1 MMSTK
6 SKEIADEYISS
17 LSDLTINSKPLINML
32 TMLAEDNIEHASA
45 IVQAVENHLQKVRS
59 DIKLPVLY
67 LIDSIVKNV
76 NGAYLNL
83 FTQNIVNTFCGV
95 FEKVDENTR
104 ASMWKLRQT
113 WNDVFPAKKLFSLD
127 VRVQSIDPA
136 WPITAS
142 PTSVSSGSIHVNPR
156 FFSMPPQS
164 TTSIVAQPIVAPVK
178 LPPGDPVTPTEAAMR
193 EQLLKKQRELI
204 ELQKKKIELEL
215 LQAKANLE
223 QQQRQ
228 LDKQAGNLKAEL
240 VAATTHVT
248 AGMET
253 ITQGKPVALNVPCQ
267 TSKPVTKQFPAATAS
282 LLKNAG
288 TNNGPRIAPASSIA
302 VASAKPVSRDPRL
315 KTTSTQD
322 LAASS
327 VDPRQRISTPSQ
339 KDTRGEGQTQLAA
352 NTNTVL
358 SDQLKQQLLS
368 KQAVT
373 STINKSSTNLAGSD
387 TATINASN
395 NNNANTN
402 LINNNNN
409 KNFSGNANKDAVSHR
424 TSQKKDPRLSS
435 NSSGNLN
442 SNSSKGSQS
451 LSVGSNSSLTLST
464 SNRGG
469 GSNDSKSKD
478 SKSSNSRNFSSS
490 TIDKSSTSSKSSH
503 RKIGNKSR
511 SKQPQPSP
519 NKIPKVDRDVSPV
532 RSKSREKDS
541 GDSSPS
547 SRTSPQSF
555 QTSKNRKKN
564 TKSRKRS
571 PSPPYRIPRRNDAK
585 SNSSL
590 SSSGGVTEE
599 EQSGSLIVSPP
610 HPPTFKEIRPNA
622 RQRNYVRRN
631 KDDSL
636 SPERSPVNTGNA
648 QTSVEPTLESS
659 SKDEDLRS
667 TLSLPGATA
676 SVPEKKDLDLRV
688 LPPPVN
694 ANKRQSS
701 EHMESSLM
709 KKTKAEKFD
718 ALFGNEDVDLRTLT
732 HPKAGRPPTPPPPV
746 ISGEDGKDGWAK
758 LKTPS
763 KNDREKQIGNPD
775 DKRDSRDRNRDR
787 LGRLRLYNKLPDDP
801 KERRRTLSN
810 EDQDNRPGRRG
821 RENDKPERNEDRN
834 IEIIMKQA
842 AEQLNQ
848 GSITKTQ
855 YNTLIQEV
863 LHMSEDRKLRAA
875 QRKEKE
881 VGSIVWEK
889 GVNLDMT
896 GPGDRAPTFSP
907 SNDKE
912 VMRSKDHPIPRNPN
926 GPRWQGQPWQ
936 QPGPWA
942 HPPGPPYGPQGHF
955 NSELR
960 PVGLWQ
966 NPRHFGPI
974 RPDYQYHGGFNH
986 NLGPNPRLG
995 PGMMGPM
1002 GPNGPLMPNLLPN
1015 GPIGPMG
1022 MPNPSI
1028 TLPGINGPGI
1038 MMNNGPMSN
1047 LLSNPNITSLNA
1059 PRNLSP
1065 NSSSKYDSE
1074 DADQNYTTMMK
1085 SQNPHSRELPPPDPK
1100 LLDEIAR
1107 DTMKSINIDNIPRE
1121 IRYYGQTG
1129 VVFMN
1134 WDDPREIGFQDG
1146 IRRILIDDKDTITCA
1161 FNDQYKEFMYEG
1173 EVHRIKLGA
1182 PTRELYVDDRWYECY
1197 FGGMP
1202 VTIDLGGKKVSVKLE
1217 GPPPQV
1223 KIGTVKRTDLVV
1235 AKINLIINARNMVP
1249 VFLDAKP
1256 QIFEIE
1262 GKPHTL
1268 EFIDSLQT
1276 VLLNGRP
1283 FKVEFGGLPKPIIVR
1298 DKKHFIR
1305 FSVLPRGVRPGYVKI
1320 AGMRGEEPIESPPTP
1335 PLLTQ
1340 KPKVDTTAAPT
1351 QFSSVEPESTESQD
1365 GSDLR
1370 STPKPDLQLDML
1382 SSVLPSAM
1390 APASG
1395 LSYQAE
1401 PAENTTA
1408 ATPAL
1413 SLPLNMN
1420 ELFQRLV
1427 ETGIV
1432 PNLSEPKKQEEE
1444 EKKEPEIIPVSF
1456 DKPETLKVKQPA
1468 ISAALYSG
1476 MQCSS
1481 CGARFAPELAT
1492 RYSHHLDWH
1501 FRQNRRERDS
1511 ARKAHSRPWY
1521 YDVSDWIQFEEIE
1534 DLEDRAQSWFE
1545 TEKQTADTEGIA
1557 TEDSPQETLLPSVP
1571 TGSDEDSRCQVC
1583 HDAFEQFYN
1592 EEKEEWHLRPAIN
1605 FEDKNYHPLCLDDYK
1620 EKSLVRALEKSALAL
1635 EETIEEM
1642 EDEKKESIDEILAEE
1657 NKTEELSAG
1666 ESNSEIETIDAPDEI
1681 IENNVEQVSETENKG
1696 EEAMVENNADIKHN
1710 DKEQDLKNNSEEV
1723 IDADNVEKEIAA
1735 TSTAMETETCET
1747 ENMDKSFENIKIKE
1761 EPIDEPE
1768 EQLEEQQFDFTNVEV
1783 KEEPV
1788 EPEPDPEESVITEPA
1803 TADTTYAAVKSS
1815 IDGNVELDS
1824 TPAAI
1829 PAAPSR
1835 IKINITKPLSINK
1848 EPEEAKEKP
1857 VTEAPVEEAVEPL
1870 VPASIKPAL
1879 QGRKLSNLPPVE
1891 RGQELSGL
1899 CSIM

>member
-1 MMSTK
+1 MFTPK
-6 SKEIADEYISS
+6 SKEVADEYISS

-32 TMLAEDNIEHASA
+32 TMLAEDNIEHAPA
-45 IVQAVENHLQKVRS
+45 IVQAVETHLQKVRS

-76 NGAYLNL
+76 NGDYLNL

-113 WNDVFPAKKLFSLD
+113 WNDVFPPKKLFSLD

-142 PTSVSSGSIHVNPR
+142 STNIPSGSIHVNPR
-156 FFSMPPQS
+156 FLSMPQQ
-164 TTSIVAQPIVAPVK
+164 TTTTIVPPVK
-178 LPPGDPVTPTEAAMR
+178 LPPGDPVTSKEAVMR
-193 EQLLKKQRELI
+193 EQVLKKQRELL

-215 LQAKANLE
+215 LHAKASLE

-228 LDKQAGNLKAEL
+228 LDKQAGSLKTE
-240 VAATTHVT
+240 VVTTTASVT
-248 AGMET
+248 PTTET
-253 ITQGKPVALNVPCQ
+253 TTEAKTVPSVVPNQ
-267 TSKPVTKQFPAATAS
+267 SPKQFSVATAS
-282 LLKNAG
+282 LLKTGA
-288 TNNGPRIAPASSIA
+288 TSGPRIAPASSIA

-315 KTTSTQD
+315 KPTPAVQD
-322 LAASS
+322 VAVPT
-327 VDPRQRISTPSQ
+327 VDPRQRPGTTSP
-339 KDTRGEGQTQLAA
+339 KETRSEGQAQQVA
-352 NTNTVL
+352 NTIVTSN
-358 SDQLKQQLLS
+358 QLKQQILLKS
-368 KQAVT
+368 AV
-373 STINKSSTNLAGSD
+373 TINKPPASPAGSD
-387 TATINASN
+387 NPTLLNVI
-395 NNNANTN
+395 NNNAD
-402 LINNNNN
+402 NNSNN
-409 KNFSGNANKDAVSHR
+409 KNFSSNTNKDAVSHR
-424 TSQKKDPRLSS
+424 TSQKKDPRLNS
-435 NSSGNLN
+435 NSNGNLN
-442 SNSSKGSQS
+442 SNNSKNSQS
-451 LSVGSNSSLTLST
+451 LSVCSNNSSSVLST
-464 SNRGG
+464 GSRGSG
-469 GSNDSKSKD
+469 GNDIKSKE
-478 SKSSNSRNFSSS
+478 SKSSNSRSSS
-490 TIDKSSTSSKSSH
+490 SSLGDKSSTSSKSSH
-503 RKIGNKSR
+503 RKLGNKSR
-511 SKQPQPSP
+511 SKQPQICP
-519 NKIPKVDRDVSPV
+519 NKIPKVDRDSSPV

-555 QTSKNRKKN
+555 QTSKSRKKN

-585 SNSSL
+585 SSSNN
-590 SSSGGVTEE
+590 SGGVTEE

-631 KDDSL
+631 KDGSL
-636 SPERSPVNTGNA
+636 SPERSPASAGNTQIA
-648 QTSVEPTLESS
+648 AEPTLESS
-659 SKDEDLRS
+659 SKDEDLRAP
-667 TLSLPGATA
+667 LSLPGAAVTI
-676 SVPEKKDLDLRV
+676 SEKKDLDLRV
-688 LPPPVN
+688 LPSVNTSKRRSEERVESIPP
-694 ANKRQSS
+694 
-701 EHMESSLM
+701 
-709 KKTKAEKFD
+709 KKTKTEKFD

-746 ISGEDGKDGWAK
+746 ISGEDGKDSWAK
-758 LKTPS
+758 LKTPT
-763 KNDREKQIGNPD
+763 KNDRDKQLNSAD
-775 DKRDSRDRNRDR
+775 DKRDRDRNRDR

-810 EDQDNRPGRRG
+810 EEQETRPGRRG
-821 RENDKPERNEDRN
+821 RENDKPERNDDRN

-881 VGSIVWEK
+881 TGTVIWEK
-889 GVNLDMT
+889 GINMDISGT
-896 GPGDRAPTFSP
+896 ADRASTFSP
-907 SNDKE
+907 SSDKE
-912 VMRSKDHPIPRNPN
+912 MMRNKEHQIPRNPN
-926 GPRWQGQPWQ
+926 GPRWQNQPWQ
-936 QPGPWA
+936 QPWA
-942 HPPGPPYGPQGHF
+942 HPPGPPYGGPQGHY
-955 NSELR
+955 NSDMR
-960 PVGLWQ
+960 PVGPWQ
-966 NPRHFGPI
+966 NPRHFGPM
-974 RPDYQYHGGFNH
+974 RPDYQYHSGFNH
-986 NLGPNPRLG
+986 SMGPNPRLG

-1002 GPNGPLMPNLLPN
+1002 GPNGPIMSNLLPN
-1015 GPIGPMG
+1015 GPMGPMG
-1022 MPNPSI
+1022 PMPSSMAMGCHPAM
-1028 TLPGINGPGI
+1028 

-1047 LLSNPNITSLNA
+1047 LMANLPSLSSG
-1059 PRNLSP
+1059 RNVSP
-1065 NSSSKYDSE
+1065 NTSTKYDIE
-1074 DADQNYTTMMK
+1074 DNDQSYGNTMLK
-1085 SQNPHSRELPPPDPK
+1085 NPGSHSRELPPPDSK
-1100 LLDEIAR
+1100 LLTEVAR

-1146 IRRILIDDKDTITCA
+1146 TRRILIDEKDTITCA

-1182 PTRELYVDDRWYECY
+1182 PTRELYVDDCWYECY
-1197 FGGMP
+1197 FGGLP
-1202 VTIDLGGKKVSVKLE
+1202 ITIELGGKKVYVKLE

-1268 EFIDSLQT
+1268 EFTDALQT

-1305 FSVLPRGVRPGYVKI
+1305 FSVLPRGVRAGHVKI
-1320 AGMRGEEPIESPPTP
+1320 MGMRGEGPSESPPP
-1335 PLLTQ
+1335 ALLVSQ
-1340 KPKVDTTAAPT
+1340 KPKVETTPAPS
-1351 QFSSVEPESTESQD
+1351 QLPVVEHESTSQD
-1365 GSDLR
+1365 GLDFPSA
-1370 STPKPDLQLDML
+1370 SKPDLQLDML

-1390 APASG
+1390 APSSG

-1401 PAENTTA
+1401 PIENTSA
-1408 ATPAL
+1408 PAPI
-1413 SLPLNMN
+1413 LPLNMS
-1420 ELFQRLV
+1420 ELYQRLV

-1432 PNLSEPKKQEEE
+1432 PGLFEQKKQEEE
-1444 EKKEPEIIPVSF
+1444 DKKDLEITPVSF
-1456 DKPETLKVKQPA
+1456 DKPETLKNKQSA
-1468 ISAALYSG
+1468 IATALYSG

-1545 TEKQTADTEGIA
+1545 TEKQTAETEGVA
-1557 TEDSPQETLLPSVP
+1557 ADDSPQETLQPSVP

-1592 EEKEEWHLRPAIN
+1592 EEKEEWHLRPAVN
-1605 FEDKNYHPLCLDDYK
+1605 YEGKNYHPLCLEDYK
-1620 EKSLVRALEKSALAL
+1620 EKSLARSLEKSALAL
-1635 EETIEEM
+1635 EEAAAEM
-1642 EDEKKESIDEILAEE
+1642 EESKVECSEETPGDETKQENTDVGTSNKEQLEPTENVNQVELNVLQLFDSITASENKEKSADTEEDTEVPQTDTEKKENEESVNEE
-1657 NKTEELSAG
+1657 NTENNEKEDPEKNEEETSVTNKEEESPG
-1666 ESNSEIETIDAPDEI
+1666 ESVTAP
-1681 IENNVEQVSETENKG
+1681 
-1696 EEAMVENNADIKHN
+1696 
-1710 DKEQDLKNNSEEV
+1710 
-1723 IDADNVEKEIAA
+1723 
-1735 TSTAMETETCET
+1735 
-1747 ENMDKSFENIKIKE
+1747 FENIKIKE
-1761 EPIDEPE
+1761 EPLDDIDEQPE
-1768 EQLEEQQFDFTNVEV
+1768 SEMFDFANVEI
-1783 KEEPV
+1783 KEEPMD
-1788 EPEPDPEESVITEPA
+1788 PEPDPEEIVNESAVV
-1803 TADTTYAAVKSS
+1803 DTTYAAVKSS

-1824 TPAAI
+1824 TSSAI
-1829 PAAPSR
+1829 PAPPSR
-1835 IKINITKPLSINK
+1835 IKINITKPLNINK
-1848 EPEEAKEKP
+1848 EPEESKEKEK
-1857 VTEAPVEEAVEPL
+1857 VAVETPVEENAEQPL
-1870 VPASIKPAL
+1870 IPASIKPSL
-1879 QGRKLSNLPPVE
+1879 QGRKLSNLPPIE
-1891 RGQELSGL
+1891 KGQELSGL

>member
-113 WNDVFPAKKLFSLD
+113 WNDVFPANKLFSLD

-156 FFSMPPQS
+156 FFSMPQQS
-164 TTSIVAQPIVAPVK
+164 ATSIVAQPIVAPVK

-193 EQLLKKQRELI
+193 EQVLKKQRELI
-204 ELQKKKIELEL
+204 ELQKKKLELEL

-248 AGMET
+248 SGMET
-253 ITQGKPVALNVPCQ
+253 ISQGKPVALNVPCQ
-267 TSKPVTKQFPAATAS
+267 ASKPVTKQFPAATAS

-302 VASAKPVSRDPRL
+302 VASAKPVSRDPRI
-315 KTTSTQD
+315 KTTSAQD
-322 LAASS
+322 VPVPS
-327 VDPRQRISTPSQ
+327 VDPRQRISTSSQ

-373 STINKSSTNLAGSD
+373 STINKSPTNLAGSD

-402 LINNNNN
+402 LNNNNNN

-451 LSVGSNSSLTLST
+451 LSVGSNSSLTLSA

-478 SKSSNSRNFSSS
+478 TKGSNSRSFSSS
-490 TIDKSSTSSKSSH
+490 TIEKSSTSSKSSH

-511 SKQPQPSP
+511 SKQPQTSP

-571 PSPPYRIPRRNDAK
+571 PSPPYRIPRRNDTK

-631 KDDSL
+631 KDGSL

-648 QTSVEPTLESS
+648 QASAEPTLESS
-659 SKDEDLRS
+659 SKDEDLRA
-667 TLSLPGATA
+667 TLPLPGATA
-676 SVPEKKDLDLRV
+676 SVPEKKEDLDLRV

-694 ANKRQSS
+694 PNKRQSS
-701 EHMESSLM
+701 EHMESSLI

-763 KNDREKQIGNPD
+763 KNDREKQANNTD

-848 GSITKTQ
+848 GSITKAQ
-855 YNTLIQEV
+855 YNILIQEV

-889 GVNLDMT
+889 GVNLDMA
-896 GPGDRAPTFSP
+896 GAGDRASTFSP
-907 SNDKE
+907 SSDKE
-912 VMRSKDHPIPRNPN
+912 VMRNKDHPIPRNPN
-926 GPRWQGQPWQ
+926 GPRWQSQPWQ

-955 NSELR
+955 NSDFR
-960 PVGLWQ
+960 PVGPWQ

-995 PGMMGPM
+995 PGIMGPM
-1002 GPNGPLMPNLLPN
+1002 GPNGPLMSNLLPN

-1022 MPNPSI
+1022 MPNPPAIS
-1028 TLPGINGPGI
+1028 LPGMNGPGM
-1038 MMNNGPMSN
+1038 MMNNGPISN
-1047 LLSNPNITSLNA
+1047 LMSNPNIPPLSAT
-1059 PRNLSP
+1059 RNVSP
-1065 NSSSKYDSE
+1065 NSSSKYDLE
-1074 DADQNYTTMMK
+1074 EGDQNYSTTMMK
-1085 SQNPHSRELPPPDPK
+1085 NQNPHSRELPPPDSK
-1100 LLDEIAR
+1100 LLDEVAR

-1134 WDDPREIGFQDG
+1134 WDDPREIGFQNG

-1320 AGMRGEEPIESPPTP
+1320 TGMRGEEPIESPPTP

-1340 KPKVDTTAAPT
+1340 KPKVDTTSAPT
-1351 QFSSVEPESTESQD
+1351 QFSSVESESTSQD

-1370 STPKPDLQLDML
+1370 TTPKPDLQLDML

-1401 PAENTTA
+1401 PAENPPPA
-1408 ATPAL
+1408 APAL

-1432 PNLSEPKKQEEE
+1432 PNLSEQKKHEEE

-1468 ISAALYSG
+1468 IAAALYSG

-1545 TEKQTADTEGIA
+1545 TEKQTADTEGVA
-1557 TEDSPQETLLPSVP
+1557 TEDSPQEALQPSVP

-1605 FEDKNYHPLCLDDYK
+1605 FEEKNYHPLCLDDYK
-1620 EKSLVRALEKSALAL
+1620 RALEKSALAL

-1642 EDEKKESIDEILAEE
+1642 EDEKKITDEMSAEE
-1657 NKTEELSAG
+1657 NKTEELSVEAL
-1666 ESNSEIETIDAPDEI
+1666 NLEIETIEAPDEI
-1681 IENNVEQVSETENKG
+1681 MKDNAEEAVFDIENTD
-1696 EEAMVENNADIKHN
+1696 EAMVVDDNADIEQNEKE
-1710 DKEQDLKNNSEEV
+1710 KEQELGTNSEETV
-1723 IDADNVEKEIAA
+1723 DTDNL
-1735 TSTAMETETCET
+1735 ETEVALATIETEECET
-1747 ENMDKSFENIKIKE
+1747 ESVDKSFENIKIKE

-1768 EQLEEQQFDFTNVEV
+1768 EQLEEEQFDFTNVEI

-1829 PAAPSR
+1829 PTAPSR
-1835 IKINITKPLSINK
+1835 IKINITKTLCINK
-1848 EPEEAKEKP
+1848 EPEESKEKP
-1857 VTEAPVEEAVEPL
+1857 VSETLAEEIAEPL
-1870 VPASIKPAL
+1870 VAASIKPAL

>member
-1 MMSTK
+1 MTSAK

-32 TMLAEDNIEHASA
+32 TMLAEDNIEHAPA

-156 FFSMPPQS
+156 FFSMPQQS
-164 TTSIVAQPIVAPVK
+164 ATSIVSQPIVAPVK
-178 LPPGDPVTPTEAAMR
+178 LPPGEPVTPTEAVMR

-240 VAATTHVT
+240 VAATAQVT
-248 AGMET
+248 LNTET
-253 ITQGKPVALNVPCQ
+253 VTQGKPV
-267 TSKPVTKQFPAATAS
+267 TSTVQSQAPKQVTKQFPAATAS

-315 KTTSTQD
+315 KTTPTQD
-322 LAASS
+322 VPVSS
-327 VDPRQRISTPSQ
+327 VDPRQRINTTNQ

-373 STINKSSTNLAGSD
+373 STINKSPTNLAGSD

-402 LINNNNN
+402 LNNNNNN

-442 SNSSKGSQS
+442 SNISKGSQS
-451 LSVGSNSSLTLST
+451 LSVGSNSSLTLSAG
-464 SNRGG
+464 NRGG
-469 GSNDSKSKD
+469 GSNDSKLKD
-478 SKSSNSRNFSSS
+478 SKGSNSRSSSSS

-503 RKIGNKSR
+503 RKLGNKSR
-511 SKQPQPSP
+511 SKQPQTSPS
-519 NKIPKVDRDVSPV
+519 KIPKIDRDVSPV

-631 KDDSL
+631 KDGSL
-636 SPERSPVNTGNA
+636 SPERSPVNAGNA
-648 QTSVEPTLESS
+648 QVSVEPTLESS
-659 SKDEDLRS
+659 SKDEDLRA
-667 TLSLPGATA
+667 TLPLPGATA
-676 SVPEKKDLDLRV
+676 SVPEKKEDLDLRV
-688 LPPPVN
+688 LPPAVN

-701 EHMESSLM
+701 EHIESALT

-763 KNDREKQIGNPD
+763 KNDREKQANNAE

-821 RENDKPERNEDRN
+821 RENDKPDRNEDRN

-848 GSITKTQ
+848 GTITKTQ

-889 GVNLDMT
+889 SITLDIS
-896 GPGDRAPTFSP
+896 GSGDRTSTFSP
-907 SNDKE
+907 SSDKE
-912 VMRSKDHPIPRNPN
+912 VIRNKDHPIPRNPN
-926 GPRWQGQPWQ
+926 GPRWQSQSWP

-955 NSELR
+955 NSDFR
-960 PVGLWQ
+960 PVGPWQ
-966 NPRHFGPI
+966 NPRHFGPM
-974 RPDYQYHGGFNH
+974 RPDYQYHSGFNH

-995 PGMMGPM
+995 PGIMGPM
-1002 GPNGPLMPNLLPN
+1002 GPNGPLMSNLLPN

-1022 MPNPSI
+1022 MPNPPIS
-1028 TLPGINGPGI
+1028 LPGINGPGM
-1038 MMNNGPMSN
+1038 MMNNGPISS
-1047 LLSNPNITSLNA
+1047 LISNPSIASLSASRNVSPTST
-1059 PRNLSP
+1059 
-1065 NSSSKYDSE
+1065 SKYDLE
-1074 DADQNYTTMMK
+1074 DGDQSYSTTLLK
-1085 SQNPHSRELPPPDPK
+1085 NQSPHSRELPPPDPK

-1202 VTIDLGGKKVSVKLE
+1202 VTIDLGGKKVSIKLE

-1223 KIGTVKRTDLVV
+1223 KIGTIKRTDLVV

-1340 KPKVDTTAAPT
+1340 KPKVDATSTTST
-1351 QFSSVEPESTESQD
+1351 QFSTVEQESTSQD

-1401 PAENTTA
+1401 PVENSPA
-1408 ATPAL
+1408 AAPPL

-1432 PNLSEPKKQEEE
+1432 PNLTEQKKPEEE

-1468 ISAALYSG
+1468 IATALYSG

-1545 TEKQTADTEGIA
+1545 TEKQTADTEGITA
-1557 TEDSPQETLLPSVP
+1557 EDSPQETLQPSVP

-1620 EKSLVRALEKSALAL
+1620 RALEKSALAL

-1642 EDEKKESIDEILAEE
+1642 EEEKKESSDETFAEE
-1657 NKTEELSAG
+1657 GKTEELNM
-1666 ESNSEIETIDAPDEI
+1666 ETNTEVETIEASDNVVEDTAQEETSEV
-1681 IENNVEQVSETENKG
+1681 ENKEEAVNVESANVEQSDKTEEDQELELNTEESSNIENAEKEVTKEVEEETEN
-1696 EEAMVENNADIKHN
+1696 
-1710 DKEQDLKNNSEEV
+1710 
-1723 IDADNVEKEIAA
+1723 IDQ
-1735 TSTAMETETCET
+1735 
-1747 ENMDKSFENIKIKE
+1747 SFENIKIKE

-1768 EQLEEQQFDFTNVEV
+1768 EQLEEEQFDFSNVEV

-1788 EPEPDPEESVITEPA
+1788 EPEPEPEESVVAEPA
-1803 TADTTYAAVKSS
+1803 TVDTTYAAVKSS

-1835 IKINITKPLSINK
+1835 IKINITKPLCINK
-1848 EPEEAKEKP
+1848 EPEESKEKEKP
-1857 VTEAPVEEAVEPL
+1857 VAETPAEEVTEPL

-1879 QGRKLSNLPPVE
+1879 QGRKLSNLPPVD

-1899 CSIM
+1899 CTIM

>member
-1 MMSTK
+1 MTSTK

-32 TMLAEDNIEHASA
+32 TMLAEDNIDHAPA
-45 IVQAVENHLQKVRS
+45 IVQAVETHLQKVRS

-76 NGAYLNL
+76 NGDYLNL

-113 WNDVFPAKKLFSLD
+113 WNDVFPPKKLFSLD

-136 WPITAS
+136 WPITAPS
-142 PTSVSSGSIHVNPR
+142 SGISSGSIHVNPR
-156 FFSMPPQS
+156 FLSMPQQAA
-164 TTSIVAQPIVAPVK
+164 TSIVQPIVPPVK
-178 LPPGDPVTPTEAAMR
+178 LPPGQPVTTTEAVMR
-193 EQLLKKQRELI
+193 EQLLNKQRELL

-215 LQAKANLE
+215 LQAKASLE

-228 LDKQAGNLKAEL
+228 LDKQAGSLKTEL
-240 VAATTHVT
+240 VTPTTQTTTTKESTVQ
-248 AGMET
+248 E
-253 ITQGKPVALNVPCQ
+253 KPVAPVVPNQ
-267 TSKPVTKQFPAATAS
+267 TTKQVAKQFPAAAAS

-288 TNNGPRIAPASSIA
+288 ANTGPRIAPASSIA

-315 KTTSTQD
+315 KSTPVQD
-322 LAASS
+322 VAVPT
-327 VDPRQRISTPSQ
+327 VDPRQRVGTTSPKES
-339 KDTRGEGQTQLAA
+339 RGEGLTQSAP
-352 NTNTVL
+352 NINNVL
-358 SDQLKQQLLS
+358 SNQLKQQLLS
-368 KQAVT
+368 KPAVT
-373 STINKSSTNLAGSD
+373 STTNKPSINFAGSD
-387 TATINASN
+387 TPATNN

-402 LINNNNN
+402 VNNNN
-409 KNFSGNANKDAVSHR
+409 KNFSGNTNKDAVSHR

-435 NSSGNLN
+435 NSSGILN
-442 SNSSKGSQS
+442 GNSSKNTQS
-451 LSVGSNSSLTLST
+451 LSVGSNSSPLPLSA
-464 SNRGG
+464 SNRGSG
-469 GSNDSKSKD
+469 GNDSKSKD
-478 SKSSNSRNFSSS
+478 SKSSKDSRSSSSSS
-490 TIDKSSTSSKSSH
+490 TADKSSTSSKSSH
-503 RKIGNKSR
+503 RKVGNKSR
-511 SKQPQPSP
+511 SKQPQSGTS
-519 NKIPKVDRDVSPV
+519 KTTKLDRDSSPI

-541 GDSSPS
+541 EDNSPSS
-547 SRTSPQSF
+547 SRTSPQSSSF
-555 QTSKNRKKN
+555 QVSKNRKKN

-585 SNSSL
+585 SSSSL
-590 SSSGGVTEE
+590 NSSGGVTEE

-631 KDDSL
+631 KDGSL
-636 SPERSPVNTGNA
+636 SPEHSPASAGNA
-648 QTSVEPTLESS
+648 QIAAEPTLESS
-659 SKDEDLRS
+659 SKDEDLRAP
-667 TLSLPGATA
+667 LSLPGTA
-676 SVPEKKDLDLRV
+676 VSVQKEDLDLRV
-688 LPPPVN
+688 LPSVN
-694 ANKRQSS
+694 TNKRQSTDAEVTAS
-701 EHMESSLM
+701 KKM
-709 KKTKAEKFD
+709 KTEKFD

-758 LKTPS
+758 LKTPT
-763 KNDREKQIGNPD
+763 KNERDKQANNAD
-775 DKRDSRDRNRDR
+775 DKRERDRNRDR

-810 EDQDNRPGRRG
+810 EEQDVRPTRRS
-821 RENDKPERNEDRN
+821 RENDKPEMRTNEDRN

-848 GSITKTQ
+848 GSITKIQ

-881 VGSIVWEK
+881 SGTIVWEK
-889 GVNLDMT
+889 SVNMDIP
-896 GPGDRAPTFSP
+896 GSGDRAAAMHQRKSLSP

-912 VMRSKDHPIPRNPN
+912 VIRNKEHPMPRNPN
-926 GPRWQGQPWQ
+926 GPRWQNQPWQ
-936 QPGPWA
+936 QPWA
-942 HPPGPPYGPQGHF
+942 HPPGPPYGGPQGHF
-955 NSELR
+955 NSDLR
-960 PVGLWQ
+960 PVAPWQ
-966 NPRHFGPI
+966 NPRHFGPM
-974 RPDYQYHGGFNH
+974 RPDYQYHGFNH
-986 NLGPNPRLG
+986 NMGPSPRL
-995 PGMMGPM
+995 GMMGPM
-1002 GPNGPLMPNLLPN
+1002 GPNGPIMSNLLPN

-1022 MPNPSI
+1022 IPNPPMSI
-1028 TLPGINGPGI
+1028 GCHPAM

-1047 LLSNPNITSLNA
+1047 LMTNPNMPPMSSG
-1059 PRNLSP
+1059 RNVSP
-1065 NSSSKYDSE
+1065 NAASKYDLE
-1074 DADQNYTTMMK
+1074 DNDHQNAYGNALMK
-1085 SQNPHSRELPPPDPK
+1085 NQGSHSRELPAPDPK
-1100 LLDEIAR
+1100 LLTEISR

-1146 IRRILIDDKDTITCA
+1146 IRRILIDEKDTITCA
-1161 FNDQYKEFMYEG
+1161 FNDQYKEFIYEG

-1182 PTRELYVDDRWYECY
+1182 PTRELYIDDRWYECY

-1202 VTIDLGGKKVSVKLE
+1202 ITIELGGKKVSVKLE

-1223 KIGTVKRTDLVV
+1223 KIGSVKRTDLVV

-1268 EFIDSLQT
+1268 EFTDALQT

-1305 FSVLPRGVRPGYVKI
+1305 FSVLPRGVRAGYVKI
-1320 AGMRGEEPIESPPTP
+1320 TGMRGEGPIDSPPATP
-1335 PLLTQ
+1335 LQAL
-1340 KPKVDTTAAPT
+1340 KPKVDSTPT
-1351 QFSSVEPESTESQD
+1351 PSQLPAVEPESTSQD
-1365 GSDLR
+1365 GSDR
-1370 STPKPDLQLDML
+1370 TSPPKPDLQLDML

-1390 APASG
+1390 APSSG

-1401 PAENTTA
+1401 PAENPSVSA
-1408 ATPAL
+1408 PAL
-1413 SLPLNMN
+1413 SLSMS

-1427 ETGIV
+1427 ETGIIV
-1432 PNLSEPKKQEEE
+1432 PNLTEQKKPEEE
-1444 EKKEPEIIPVSF
+1444 EKKEPEITPITF
-1456 DKPETLKVKQPA
+1456 DKPESLKIKQPA
-1468 ISAALYSG
+1468 ISTALYSG

-1521 YDVSDWIQFEEIE
+1521 YDVSDWTQFEEIE

-1545 TEKQTADTEGIA
+1545 TEKQTAETEGVA
-1557 TEDSPQETLLPSVP
+1557 SDDSPQETLQPSVP

-1592 EEKEEWHLRPAIN
+1592 EEKEEWHLRPAR
-1605 FEDKNYHPLCLDDYK
+1605 
-1620 EKSLVRALEKSALAL
+1620 VLEKSTSGF
-1635 EETIEEM
+1635 EETATEIEES
-1642 EDEKKESIDEILAEE
+1642 KKECSEGTTAKEELKQDESDAETSNKELEPVETSHQEEETPMHTTELESKETLLNAESSEAAQDDAEKTEKAAEE
-1657 NKTEELSAG
+1657 V
-1666 ESNSEIETIDAPDEI
+1666 NSELNTDAENTEQTSDATVTNEEEKSQDE
-1681 IENNVEQVSETENKG
+1681 
-1696 EEAMVENNADIKHN
+1696 
-1710 DKEQDLKNNSEEV
+1710 NSV
-1723 IDADNVEKEIAA
+1723 VPFD
-1735 TSTAMETETCET
+1735 
-1747 ENMDKSFENIKIKE
+1747 NIKIKE
-1761 EPIDEPE
+1761 EPVDDISEQPE
-1768 EQLEEQQFDFTNVEV
+1768 SELFEFANVDI
-1783 KEEPV
+1783 KEEPLD
-1788 EPEPDPEESVITEPA
+1788 PDTDPDGTIINGPA
-1803 TADTTYAAVKSS
+1803 TVDTTYVAVKSS

-1824 TPAAI
+1824 TPATI
-1829 PAAPSR
+1829 PATPPR
-1835 IKINITKPLSINK
+1835 IKINITKPLSTNK
-1848 EPEEAKEKP
+1848 EPEEKEK
-1857 VTEAPVEEAVEPL
+1857 VTAPETPAEENAKPL
-1870 VPASIKPAL
+1870 VPASVKPSL
-1879 QGRKLSNLPPVE
+1879 RGRKLSNLPPVE
-1891 RGQELSGL
+1891 KGQELSGL

>member
-1 MMSTK
+1 MTSTK

-32 TMLAEDNIEHASA
+32 TMLAEDNIEHAPA

-156 FFSMPPQS
+156 FFSMPQQS
-164 TTSIVAQPIVAPVK
+164 ATSIASQPIVAPVK

-228 LDKQAGNLKAEL
+228 LDKQAGNLKNEL
-240 VAATTHVT
+240 VAATAHITPSTDTV
-248 AGMET
+248 
-253 ITQGKPVALNVPCQ
+253 TQGKPVTSVVPSQ
-267 TSKPVTKQFPAATAS
+267 APKQVAKQFPAATAS

-315 KTTSTQD
+315 KTTSAQD
-322 LAASS
+322 VPVSS
-327 VDPRQRISTPSQ
+327 VDPRQRISTPTQ
-339 KDTRGEGQTQLAA
+339 KDSRGEGQAQLAA

-358 SDQLKQQLLS
+358 SDQLKQQLIL

-373 STINKSSTNLAGSD
+373 STINN
-387 TATINASN
+387 
-395 NNNANTN
+395 
-402 LINNNNN
+402 
-409 KNFSGNANKDAVSHR
+409 GNANKDAVSHR

-451 LSVGSNSSLTLST
+451 LSVGNNSSLSA

-478 SKSSNSRNFSSS
+478 SKNSNSRTSSS
-490 TIDKSSTSSKSSH
+490 IIDKSSSSSKSSH

-511 SKQPQPSP
+511 SKQPQTSPS
-519 NKIPKVDRDVSPV
+519 KMLKVDRDASPV

-555 QTSKNRKKN
+555 QNSKNRKKN

-590 SSSGGVTEE
+590 SNSSGVTEE

-610 HPPTFKEIRPNA
+610 HPPTFKEIRANA

-631 KDDSL
+631 KDGSL
-636 SPERSPVNTGNA
+636 SPERSPANAGNV
-648 QTSVEPTLESS
+648 QTTTEPTLESS
-659 SKDEDLRS
+659 SKDEDLRA
-667 TLSLPGATA
+667 TLPLPGAAA
-676 SVPEKKDLDLRV
+676 SVLEKKDLDLRV

-694 ANKRQSS
+694 TNKRQTT
-701 EHMESSLM
+701 EHMESTLA

-763 KNDREKQIGNPD
+763 KNDREKQTNNTD
-775 DKRDSRDRNRDR
+775 DKRDARDRNRDR

-810 EDQDNRPGRRG
+810 EDQDNRSGRRG
-821 RENDKPERNEDRN
+821 RENDKIEKNEDRN

-896 GPGDRAPTFSP
+896 GPGDRASTFSP
-907 SNDKE
+907 SSDKE
-912 VMRSKDHPIPRNPN
+912 IMRNKDHPISRNPN
-926 GPRWQGQPWQ
+926 GPRWQNQPWQ

-942 HPPGPPYGPQGHF
+942 HPPGPPYAGPQGHF
-955 NSELR
+955 NSEFR
-960 PVGLWQ
+960 PVGPWQ
-966 NPRHFGPI
+966 NPRHFGPM

-986 NLGPNPRLG
+986 SIGPNPRLG

-1002 GPNGPLMPNLLPN
+1002 GPNGPLM
-1015 GPIGPMG
+1015 
-1022 MPNPSI
+1022 
-1028 TLPGINGPGI
+1028 
-1038 MMNNGPMSN
+1038 SN
-1047 LLSNPNITSLNA
+1047 LIPN
-1059 PRNLSP
+1059 
-1065 NSSSKYDSE
+1065 
-1074 DADQNYTTMMK
+1074 
-1085 SQNPHSRELPPPDPK
+1085 DPK

-1107 DTMKSINIDNIPRE
+1107 DTMKSIDIDIQHIPRE

-1146 IRRILIDDKDTITCA
+1146 IRRILIDDKITITCA
-1161 FNDQYKEFMYEG
+1161 FNDNYKEFIYEG

-1182 PTRELYVDDRWYECY
+1182 PTRELYIDDRWYECY

-1202 VTIDLGGKKVSVKLE
+1202 ITVDLGGKKVSVKLE
-1217 GPPPQV
+1217 GPPPLV

-1320 AGMRGEEPIESPPTP
+1320 AGMKGEEPIESPPTP

-1340 KPKVDTTAAPT
+1340 KPKVDTTSTPT
-1351 QFSSVEPESTESQD
+1351 QFSAVEHESTSQD

-1370 STPKPDLQLDML
+1370 STPKPDLQLDVL
-1382 SSVLPSAM
+1382 SSALPSAM
-1390 APASG
+1390 APSSG

-1401 PAENTTA
+1401 PK
-1408 ATPAL
+1408 P
-1413 SLPLNMN
+1413 
-1420 ELFQRLV
+1420 
-1427 ETGIV
+1427 
-1432 PNLSEPKKQEEE
+1432 EEE

-1468 ISAALYSG
+1468 IAAALYSG

-1534 DLEDRAQSWFE
+1534 DLEDRVQSWFE
-1545 TEKQTADTEGIA
+1545 TEKQTADTEGIT
-1557 TEDSPQETLLPSVP
+1557 TEDSPQEASQPSVP
-1571 TGSDEDSRCQVC
+1571 TGTDEDSRCQVC

-1605 FEDKNYHPLCLDDYK
+1605 FEGKNYHPLCLDDYK
-1620 EKSLVRALEKSALAL
+1620 RALEKSALAL

-1642 EDEKKESIDEILAEE
+1642 EEEKKEGPDETFAEE
-1657 NKTEELSAG
+1657 NKTDELSMEALNT
-1666 ESNSEIETIDAPDEI
+1666 EFETVEPLDEI
-1681 IENNVEQVSETENKG
+1681 MENKVPEECSETENK
-1696 EEAMVENNADIKHN
+1696 EEETII
-1710 DKEQDLKNNSEEV
+1710 E
-1723 IDADNVEKEIAA
+1723 DNVNIEQNENRDESELNYNNKDVDMESIEKGD
-1735 TSTAMETETCET
+1735 TTETEITGI
-1747 ENMDKSFENIKIKE
+1747 ENVDKSFENIKIKE

-1768 EQLEEQQFDFTNVEV
+1768 EQLEEDFDFTNVEI
-1783 KEEPV
+1783 KEEPI
-1788 EPEPDPEESVITEPA
+1788 EPEPDPEESVIAEPA
-1803 TADTTYAAVKSS
+1803 TVDTTYAAVKSS

-1835 IKINITKPLSINK
+1835 IKINITKPLCINK
-1848 EPEEAKEKP
+1848 EPEDSKEK
-1857 VTEAPVEEAVEPL
+1857 EKSIVETPAEEIIEPL

>member
-1 MMSTK
+1 MASTK
-6 SKEIADEYISS
+6 SKEVADEYISS

-45 IVQAVENHLQKVRS
+45 IVQAVETHLQKVRS

-76 NGAYLNL
+76 NGDYLNL

-113 WNDVFPAKKLFSLD
+113 WNDVFPPKKLFSLD

-136 WPITAS
+136 WPIIHAA
-142 PTSVSSGSIHVNPR
+142 PTSISSGSIHVNPR
-156 FFSMPPQS
+156 FLSIPQQ
-164 TTSIVAQPIVAPVK
+164 TATSIVQPVK
-178 LPPGDPVTPTEAAMR
+178 LPPGEPVTTTEAVMR

-215 LQAKANLE
+215 LQAKASLE

-228 LDKQAGNLKAEL
+228 LDKQAGSFKTEM
-240 VAATTHVT
+240 VVPTTHASST
-248 AGMET
+248 DTTE
-253 ITQGKPVALNVPCQ
+253 QGKPIAPVIPNQ
-267 TSKPVTKQFPAATAS
+267 TSKQVMKQFPAAAAS

-288 TNNGPRIAPASSIA
+288 ANGGPRIAPASSIA

-315 KTTSTQD
+315 KPTPAVQD
-322 LAASS
+322 VAVPT
-327 VDPRQRISTPSQ
+327 VDPRQRPGTPKES
-339 KDTRGEGQTQLAA
+339 RGESQTQAIA
-352 NTNTVL
+352 NIIVN
-358 SDQLKQQLLS
+358 SNQLKQQLLS
-368 KQAVT
+368 KP
-373 STINKSSTNLAGSD
+373 
-387 TATINASN
+387 TATINKPPASPAGSDNPTLLSVMN
-395 NNNANTN
+395 NNHTDTN
-402 LINNNNN
+402 LNNVNN
-409 KNFSGNANKDAVSHR
+409 KNISANINKDAVSHR
-424 TSQKKDPRLSS
+424 TSQKKDPRLS
-435 NSSGNLN
+435 NTSSGNLN
-442 SNSSKGSQS
+442 SNNSSSNKS
-451 LSVGSNSSLTLST
+451 LSLGSNSSSSVLLA
-464 SNRGG
+464 SNRGSG
-469 GSNDSKSKD
+469 GGDSKSKE
-478 SKSSNSRNFSSS
+478 SKSSSSRSSS
-490 TIDKSSTSSKSSH
+490 SSSAEKSSASSKSSH
-503 RKIGNKSR
+503 RKLGSKSR
-511 SKQPQPSP
+511 SKPPLTCP
-519 NKIPKVDRDVSPV
+519 NKILKVDRDSSPV

-547 SRTSPQSF
+547 SRTPPQSSF
-555 QTSKNRKKN
+555 QASSKSRKKN

-571 PSPPYRIPRRNDAK
+571 PSPPYRIPRRNDSK
-585 SNSSL
+585 SSSSL

-610 HPPTFKEIRPNA
+610 HPPAFKEIRPNA

-636 SPERSPVNTGNA
+636 SPQHSPASAGNA
-648 QTSVEPTLESS
+648 QSAAEPTLESS
-659 SKDEDLRS
+659 SKDEDLRAP
-667 TLSLPGATA
+667 LSLPNTA
-676 SVPEKKDLDLRV
+676 VSLSEKKEDLDLRV
-688 LPPPVN
+688 LPSVN
-694 ANKRQSS
+694 TNKRRS
-701 EHMESSLM
+701 EEHTDTTSV

-746 ISGEDGKDGWAK
+746 ISGEDGKDSWAK
-758 LKTPS
+758 LKSPS
-763 KNDREKQIGNPD
+763 KNERDKQVNNAD
-775 DKRDSRDRNRDR
+775 DKRDRDRNRDR

-810 EDQDNRPGRRG
+810 EEQDIRPGRRG
-821 RENDKPERNEDRN
+821 RENDKPERNDDRN

-848 GSITKTQ
+848 GTITKTQ

-881 VGSIVWEK
+881 AGTVIWEK
-889 GVNLDMT
+889 GINMDM
-896 GPGDRAPTFSP
+896 PGDRAATFNP

-912 VMRSKDHPIPRNPN
+912 MMRGGKEHPMPRNPN
-926 GPRWQGQPWQ
+926 GPRWQNQQPWQ
-936 QPGPWA
+936 QPWA
-942 HPPGPPYGPQGHF
+942 HPPGPPYSGPQGHF
-955 NSELR
+955 NSDMR
-960 PVGLWQ
+960 HVGPWQ
-966 NPRHFGPI
+966 NPRHFGPM

-986 NLGPNPRLG
+986 NMGHNPRLG
-995 PGMMGPM
+995 PSMMGPM
-1002 GPNGPLMPNLLPN
+1002 GPNGPIMPNLLSN
-1015 GPIGPMG
+1015 GPMG
-1022 MPNPSI
+1022 PMGPMPSPAMGMGCH
-1028 TLPGINGPGI
+1028 PAM
-1038 MMNNGPMSN
+1038 MMNNGPMTGLMANSN
-1047 LLSNPNITSLNA
+1047 IPSLASGRNA
-1059 PRNLSP
+1059 SP
-1065 NSSSKYDSE
+1065 NTSAKYDLE
-1074 DADQNYTTMMK
+1074 DNDQSYGRDATTK
-1085 SQNPHSRELPPPDPK
+1085 SLSAHNRELPPPDSK
-1100 LLDEIAR
+1100 LLAEIAR
-1107 DTMKSINIDNIPRE
+1107 DTMKSINIDNVPRE

-1202 VTIDLGGKKVSVKLE
+1202 ITIDLSGKKISVKLE

-1268 EFIDSLQT
+1268 EFIDALQT

-1305 FSVLPRGVRPGYVKI
+1305 FSVLPRGVRAGYVKI
-1320 AGMRGEEPIESPPTP
+1320 AGMKGEGPIGSPPPVT
-1335 PLLTQ
+1335 PLLPQ
-1340 KPKVDTTAAPT
+1340 KPKVDAPPVPS
-1351 QFSSVEPESTESQD
+1351 QLPVVEHESTSQD
-1365 GSDLR
+1365 GSDLA
-1370 STPKPDLQLDML
+1370 STSKSDLQLDML

-1401 PAENTTA
+1401 PAENP
-1408 ATPAL
+1408 PAPPAPP
-1413 SLPLNMN
+1413 LPLNMN

-1432 PNLSEPKKQEEE
+1432 PSPIEQKKQEEE
-1444 EKKEPEIIPVSF
+1444 EKKKTEITPVSF

-1468 ISAALYSG
+1468 IVTVLYSG

-1534 DLEDRAQSWFE
+1534 DLEDRVQSWFE
-1545 TEKQTADTEGIA
+1545 TEKQAETDGMA
-1557 TEDSPQETLLPSVP
+1557 TDDSPQETLQPSVP

-1592 EEKEEWHLRPAIN
+1592 EEKEEWQLKPAVN
-1605 FEDKNYHPLCLDDYK
+1605 YENKNYHPLCLEDHK
-1620 EKSLVRALEKSALAL
+1620 RALEKSALAL
-1635 EETIEEM
+1635 
-1642 EDEKKESIDEILAEE
+1642 DEAVSEIDENKVECSEEATADEIKREESDAETSSKEPESAEHSEQAAEGSLAETAASE
-1657 NKTEELSAG
+1657 NKE
-1666 ESNSEIETIDAPDEI
+1666 
-1681 IENNVEQVSETENKG
+1681 ETENVESSEIAQSETAEQGEAAVEDAKEESAVTESAEKDVSASEGEKALG
-1696 EEAMVENNADIKHN
+1696 EEM
-1710 DKEQDLKNNSEEV
+1710 
-1723 IDADNVEKEIAA
+1723 A
-1735 TSTAMETETCET
+1735 TM
-1747 ENMDKSFENIKIKE
+1747 SFDNIKIKE
-1761 EPIDEPE
+1761 EPMDDDADEQPE
-1768 EQLEEQQFDFTNVEV
+1768 GEAFDFANVEV
-1783 KEEPV
+1783 KV
-1788 EPEPDPEESVITEPA
+1788 EPMDAEPEPEESVVSEPA
-1803 TADTTYAAVKSS
+1803 TVDTTYAAVKSS

-1835 IKINITKPLSINK
+1835 IKINITKPLNINK
-1848 EPEEAKEKP
+1848 EPEESKEKEKEKAAAEMP
-1857 VTEAPVEEAVEPL
+1857 AEENAEKPL
-1870 VPASIKPAL
+1870 VAASIKPSL
-1879 QGRKLSNLPPVE
+1879 KGRKLSNLPPVQK
-1891 RGQELSGL
+1891 GQELSGL

>member
-1 MMSTK
+1 MFASK
-6 SKEIADEYISS
+6 SKEVADEYISS

-32 TMLAEDNIEHASA
+32 TMLAEDNIEHAPA
-45 IVQAVENHLQKVRS
+45 IVQAVETHLQKVRS

-76 NGAYLNL
+76 NGNYLNL
-83 FTQNIVNTFCGV
+83 FTQNIVNTFCDV

-113 WNDVFPAKKLFSLD
+113 WNDVFPPKKLFSLD

-136 WPITAS
+136 WPITAPS
-142 PTSVSSGSIHVNPR
+142 TSIPSGSIHVNPR
-156 FFSMPPQS
+156 FLSMPQQ
-164 TTSIVAQPIVAPVK
+164 TATSIVPPVK
-178 LPPGDPVTPTEAAMR
+178 LPPGEPVTTSEAAMR
-193 EQLLKKQRELI
+193 EQLLKKQRELL

-215 LQAKANLE
+215 LQAKASLE

-228 LDKQAGNLKAEL
+228 FDKQAGNLKTEVSTIVPTTNATPITETTTQAKL
-240 VAATTHVT
+240 IAPVVPNQTPKQVA
-248 AGMET
+248 
-253 ITQGKPVALNVPCQ
+253 
-267 TSKPVTKQFPAATAS
+267 KQFPAATAS
-282 LLKNAG
+282 LLKNVGAN
-288 TNNGPRIAPASSIA
+288 TGPRIAPASSIA

-315 KTTSTQD
+315 KPTPAVQD
-322 LAASS
+322 MIVPT
-327 VDPRQRISTPSQ
+327 VDPRQRPGTTSPKES
-339 KDTRGEGQTQLAA
+339 RSEGQAPQVA
-352 NTNTVL
+352 NTIVTN
-358 SDQLKQQLLS
+358 QLKQQILS
-368 KQAVT
+368 KSAV
-373 STINKSSTNLAGSD
+373 TINKSPANSAGSD
-387 TATINASN
+387 NPTLLNV
-395 NNNANTN
+395 
-402 LINNNNN
+402 INNNHTDTNNSNN
-409 KNFSGNANKDAVSHR
+409 KNFSSNINKDALLHR
-424 TSQKKDPRLSS
+424 VSQKKDPRLNI

-442 SNSSKGSQS
+442 SNNSKSGQNLPVCSN
-451 LSVGSNSSLTLST
+451 NSSVLST
-464 SNRGG
+464 GNRGSG
-469 GSNDSKSKD
+469 GGDTNNKSKD
-478 SKSSNSRNFSSS
+478 SKSSNSRGSSS
-490 TIDKSSTSSKSSH
+490 LIDKSSTSSKSSH
-503 RKIGNKSR
+503 RKLGNKSR
-511 SKQPQPSP
+511 SKQPQMCP
-519 NKIPKVDRDVSPV
+519 NKIPKVDRDSSPV

-547 SRTSPQSF
+547 SRTSPQSSF
-555 QTSKNRKKN
+555 QASKNRKKN

-585 SNSSL
+585 SSSSL
-590 SSSGGVTEE
+590 NNSGGVTEE

-610 HPPTFKEIRPNA
+610 HPPAFKEIRPNA

-631 KDDSL
+631 KDGSL
-636 SPERSPVNTGNA
+636 SPERSPASAGNA
-648 QTSVEPTLESS
+648 QIGAEPTLESS
-659 SKDEDLRS
+659 SKDEDLRAP
-667 TLSLPGATA
+667 LSLPGAPV
-676 SVPEKKDLDLRV
+676 SVPEKKEDLDLRV
-688 LPPPVN
+688 LPSVN
-694 ANKRQSS
+694 TNKRRS
-701 EHMESSLM
+701 EEHIEATPP

-746 ISGEDGKDGWAK
+746 ISGEDGKDSWAK
-758 LKTPS
+758 LKTPT
-763 KNDREKQIGNPD
+763 KNDRDKQVNNTD
-775 DKRDSRDRNRDR
+775 DKRERDRNRDR

-810 EDQDNRPGRRG
+810 EEQDVRPGRRG
-821 RENDKPERNEDRN
+821 RENDKPERNDDRN

-848 GSITKTQ
+848 GSITKMQ

-881 VGSIVWEK
+881 GGTVIWEK
-889 GVNLDMT
+889 GINIDMS
-896 GPGDRAPTFSP
+896 GPGDRAATFSP

-912 VMRSKDHPIPRNPN
+912 VMRGKEHPIPRNPN
-926 GPRWQGQPWQ
+926 GPRWQNQPWQ
-936 QPGPWA
+936 QPWA
-942 HPPGPPYGPQGHF
+942 HPPGPPYGGPQHF
-955 NSELR
+955 NSDMR
-960 PVGLWQ
+960 PVGPPWQ
-966 NPRHFGPI
+966 NPRHFPM
-974 RPDYQYHGGFNH
+974 RPDYQYHGSFNH
-986 NLGPNPRLG
+986 NMGSNPRL
-995 PGMMGPM
+995 PGIMGPM
-1002 GPNGPLMPNLLPN
+1002 GPNGPIVPNILPN
-1015 GPIGPMG
+1015 GPMGPMG
-1022 MPNPSI
+1022 PMPNPPMTI
-1028 TLPGINGPGI
+1028 GCHPAII
-1038 MMNNGPMSN
+1038 MNNGPMTN
-1047 LLSNPNITSLNA
+1047 LMTNMPPLASG
-1059 PRNLSP
+1059 RNVSP
-1065 NSSSKYDSE
+1065 NTSSKYDLE
-1074 DADQNYTTMMK
+1074 DNDQNYGNTIMK
-1085 SQNPHSRELPPPDPK
+1085 NPNSHSRELPPPDPK
-1100 LLDEIAR
+1100 LLTEIAR

-1146 IRRILIDDKDTITCA
+1146 IRRILIDEKDTITCA

-1182 PTRELYVDDRWYECY
+1182 PTRELYVDDCWYECY

-1202 VTIDLGGKKVSVKLE
+1202 ITIELGGKKVSVKLE

-1268 EFIDSLQT
+1268 EFTDALQT
-1276 VLLNGRP
+1276 VHLNGRP

-1305 FSVLPRGVRPGYVKI
+1305 FSVLPRGVRAGHVKI
-1320 AGMRGEEPIESPPTP
+1320 TGMRGEGPIESPPPATSVV
-1335 PLLTQ
+1335 TQ
-1340 KPKVDTTAAPT
+1340 KPKVDVTPAPSQVPTT
-1351 QFSSVEPESTESQD
+1351 EHESTSQD
-1365 GSDLR
+1365 GSDFT
-1370 STPKPDLQLDML
+1370 STSKPDLQLDIL

-1390 APASG
+1390 APSSG

-1401 PAENTTA
+1401 PVENPPV
-1408 ATPAL
+1408 PAPT
-1413 SLPLNMN
+1413 LPLNMS

-1432 PNLSEPKKQEEE
+1432 PNLMEQKKQEEE
-1444 EKKEPEIIPVSF
+1444 EKKEPEITPVSF
-1456 DKPETLKVKQPA
+1456 DKPETLKIKQPA
-1468 ISAALYSG
+1468 IATALYSG

-1545 TEKQTADTEGIA
+1545 TEKQTAETEGTA
-1557 TEDSPQETLLPSVP
+1557 TDDSPQETLQPSVP

-1592 EEKEEWHLRPAIN
+1592 EEKEEWHLRPAVN
-1605 FEDKNYHPLCLDDYK
+1605 YESKNYHPLCLEDYK
-1620 EKSLVRALEKSALAL
+1620 RSLEKSALAL
-1635 EETIEEM
+1635 EETVSEV
-1642 EDEKKESIDEILAEE
+1642 EE
-1657 NKTEELSAG
+1657 NKVECSEETPGDEIKQEESDAEVSNKEHQSTGNLNEVELNVLKLLDIAASKNKEEPDKADNSELPQDVTEEKEKVESANEENNTDEGITEDGEKDAPAVSKQDESTG
-1666 ESNSEIETIDAPDEI
+1666 ESAP
-1681 IENNVEQVSETENKG
+1681 V
-1696 EEAMVENNADIKHN
+1696 
-1710 DKEQDLKNNSEEV
+1710 
-1723 IDADNVEKEIAA
+1723 
-1735 TSTAMETETCET
+1735 
-1747 ENMDKSFENIKIKE
+1747 SFENIKIKE
-1761 EPIDEPE
+1761 EPLDDDDIDEQPE
-1768 EQLEEQQFDFTNVEV
+1768 SEIFDFANVEI
-1783 KEEPV
+1783 KEEPM
-1788 EPEPDPEESVITEPA
+1788 EPEPDPEQIVNESGTV
-1803 TADTTYAAVKSS
+1803 DTTYAAVKSS

-1835 IKINITKPLSINK
+1835 IKINITKPLNTNK
-1848 EPEEAKEKP
+1848 EPEENKEKEK
-1857 VTEAPVEEAVEPL
+1857 VTVETPIEENAEQPL
-1870 VPASIKPAL
+1870 VAASIKPSL

-1891 RGQELSGL
+1891 KGQELSGL